1 MGKRYNIQLDDA
13 HAEKLESL
21 ASRTHVQPGT
31 VARSLLSAAIDQADP
46 DAGTIVDILD
56 SIPGAWERHRQGS
69 EDARAGRTKSL
80 EDL

>member
-1 MGKRYNIQLDDA
+1 MASSCAVMAGLPSAPEQTDA
-13 HAEKLESL
+13 N
-21 ASRTHVQPGT
+21 P
-31 VARSLLSAAIDQADP
+31 DQADP